1 MVALDVRGAR
11 AAAGFHNI
19 RVQGA
24 LDEETHVLPLQ
35 HGGHGALEGTDELR
49 TNRLTLRLRL
59 RHAGEL
65 AQEGVTLIH
74 RHQLRAGCGHE
85 VLLHLLALAL
95 AQQTVVNEHAG
106 QTVADRALHQRRC
119 DSGVHAA
126 RQTTDGVAVGA
137 DLGRDSVD
145 KLLCNIRRRPGL
157 LEPRDLREEA
167 GEHLLTV
174 RRVHDLRVVLHTR
187 HTLIRIL
194 KGRDRRTLRRRGN
207 LETFRRLRH
216 GIAVAHPHGMLL
228 RQASVE
234 DATAHIHL
242 RAAVLARTRLGH
254 GATQRLSHHLEA
266 VANAER
272 GQAQLKDG
280 RIELR
285 RTGLIHRRRAAGQ
298 NERNR
303 VLSFQFFSRDR
314 VRHDLRV
321 DARFTHAT
329 GNELRILRAE
339 VHNKDWTRMRVSS
352 WRGSHGFKV

>member
-1 MVALDVRGAR
+1 MVALDVRGAG

-24 LDEETHVLPLQ
+24 LDEEAHVLTLQ

-49 TNRLTLRLRL
+49 TNRLALRLRL
-59 RHAGEL
+59 GHAGEL
-65 AQEGVTLIH
+65 AQEGVTLIY
-74 RHQLRAGCGHE
+74 RHQLRAGCAHE

-95 AQQTVVNEHAG
+95 AQQTVVHEHTG
-106 QTVADRALHQRRC
+106 QTVADGTLHQRRC

-126 RQTTDGVAVGA
+126 RQATDGVAVGA
-137 DLGRDSVD
+137 DLGGDRVD
-145 KLLCNIRRRPGL
+145 KLLCDIRRRPGL

-167 GEHLLTV
+167 SEHLLTV

-187 HTLIRIL
+187 HALLRVL
-194 KGRDRRTLRRRGN
+194 KRGDRRTLGRRGD
-207 LETFRRLRH
+207 LEAVRRLSH
-216 GIAVAHPHGMLL
+216 GIAVAHPHGVLL
-228 RQASVE
+228 RQSRVE

-242 RAAVLARTRLGH
+242 RAAVLARTGLSH

-266 VANAER
+266 VANAEG
-272 GQAQLKDG
+272 GQAQRKNL
-280 RIELR
+280 RIKLR
-285 RTGLIHRRRAAGQ
+285 RTVLIHGRRATGQ
-298 NERNR
+298 HERNR

-314 VRHDLRV
+314 VRHDFRV